1 MLRPSLPVLRVSN
14 AVVPLIIAA
23 VTVTLS
29 YAAWAALAPGVATS
43 SEPVQRHL
51 TTHRAVR
58 DSKGHVLAWYRPQQ
72 TLGYDH
78 VLRLDWRFMERKVP
92 SDQRWKT
99 GLPVHL
105 VSSVFDGATK
115 AVRCGAAMTRSAHA
129 IGLPIRVGI
138 HTGEIEFVGD
148 DVRGVAVHAA
158 ARVMSLAGP
167 DEVLVSST
175 TADLLEGSGLALED
189 AGTHE
194 LKGLSGR
201 RKLYRL
207 ALDGSSARPG

>member
-1 MLRPSLPVLRVSN
+1 
-14 AVVPLIIAA
+14 
-23 VTVTLS
+23 
-29 YAAWAALAPGVATS
+29 
-43 SEPVQRHL
+43 
-51 TTHRAVR
+51 
-58 DSKGHVLAWYRPQQ
+58 
-72 TLGYDH
+72 
-78 VLRLDWRFMERKVP
+78 
-92 SDQRWKT
+92 
-99 GLPVHL
+99 
-105 VSSVFDGATK
+105 
-115 AVRCGAAMTRSAHA
+115 MTRSAHA

-189 AGTHE
+189 AGAHE

-201 RKLYRL
+201 RQLYRL
-207 ALDGSSARPG
+207 ALDGLSARME